1 MNYLIIFILKLLENT
16 FATLRL
22 ILVANGKKFI
32 GSILMFIMTLIWA
45 ISLSY
50 IVIDFDG
57 DYLKIV
63 VFALGAA
70 VGSLIGSI
78 IEEKIALGTILI
90 TFNTDYK
97 NYQLFNN
104 IFDNYQKE
112 IIKFGEN
119 NYKFEIICKR
129 KLKNNVIKAIK
140 NNNKNI
146 NIIIEKIN
154 SF

>member
-1 MNYLIIFILKLLENT
+1 MEYLLIFILKLLENT

-22 ILVANGKKFI
+22 ILVANGKKVI
-32 GSILMFIMTLIWA
+32 GALLMFLMTITWS

-50 IVIDFDG
+50 IVIDFNG
-57 DYLKIV
+57 DYLKIII
-63 VFALGAA
+63 FALGAA
-70 VGSLIGSI
+70 VGSFIGSI

-104 IFDNYQKE
+104 IFDNYKKE
-112 IIKFGEN
+112 IIKVGEN

-146 NIIIEKIN
+146 NIVVEKIN
-154 SF
+154 NF

>member
-1 MNYLIIFILKLLENT
+1 MEYLLIFILKLMENT

-22 ILVANGKKFI
+22 ILVANGKKVI
-32 GSILMFIMTLIWA
+32 GALLMFLMTITWS

-50 IVIDFDG
+50 IVIDFNG
-57 DYLKIV
+57 DYLKIII
-63 VFALGAA
+63 FALGAA
-70 VGSLIGSI
+70 VGSFIGSI

-104 IFDNYQKE
+104 IFDNYKKE

-146 NIIIEKIN
+146 NIVVEKIN
-154 SF
+154 NF

>member
-57 DYLKIV
+57 DYLKII

-78 IEEKIALGTILI
+78 IEEKLALGTILI
-90 TFNTDYK
+90 TINTDYK